1 MEIKRLKKEN
11 YDELIS
17 LLNLVF
23 SKQNNCIIDFEKELP
38 NMCIR
43 DDVHMR
49 KHIGLFVDNKLVSVV
64 GVYPLPTRVLDRD
77 INFCTVGNVATHPDY
92 EGHGY
97 MNTLLNRAMEIVK
110 EEKYDICR
118 LGGDRARYLRF
129 GFELCGRNYSYY
141 ITTNN
146 VKKSLLSAYGQNTS
160 ISVILP
166 NDEKSL
172 TLAREIYHQ
181 NKVSVLRND
190 NDEMYRVMTAWKNT
204 PYLVSKNNVPIGYFT
219 LTPDKKT
226 VSEAYAT
233 NKESYLDTVVAISN
247 YLSNDFSITLFEH
260 DIDLIR
266 EINKC
271 AEYMSIQIPSN
282 FNVVNFEE
290 VVDAYIKLKSSYT
303 CLSPG
308 SVTISVKE
316 YGKIKIF
323 ATENSCGCVKFDGEC
338 DFELSKSEA
347 TRFIFGMH
355 PPVSVIEPNLFAKA
369 NFPLPL
375 SWNTQ
380 NRV

>member
-23 SKQNNCIIDFEKELP
+23 SKQNGCEMDFTKELP

-43 DDVHMR
+43 DDIHMK
-49 KHIGLFVDNKLVSVV
+49 KHIGLFIEGKLVSVV
-64 GVYPLPTRVLDRD
+64 GVYPLPTRVLDKE

-92 EGHGY
+92 EGCGY
-97 MNTLLNRAMEIVK
+97 MNILLNRAMEIVK

-129 GFELCGRNYSYY
+129 GFELCGGNYSYY
-141 ITTNN
+141 ITPKNT
-146 VKKSLLSAYGQNTS
+146 KKSLLGGYGQNTRA
-160 ISVILP
+160 VEILP

-172 TLAREIYHQ
+172 TFAREIYHQ

-190 NDEMYRVMTAWKNT
+190 NDVMYRVMTAWKNT
-204 PYLVSKNNVPIGYFT
+204 PYLVTKNDEPIGYFA
-219 LTPDKKT
+219 LASDKKE
-226 VSEAYAT
+226 VSEAYAI

-247 YLSNDFSITLFEH
+247 YLNDGFSITLQQH

-282 FNVVNFEE
+282 FNVVSFER
-290 VVDAYIKLKSSYT
+290 VVDAYIKLKASYT
-303 CLSPG
+303 CLLPG
-308 SVTISVKE
+308 SVAISIKD

-323 ATENSCGCVKFDGEC
+323 ANENDCGCVKFDGEC
-338 DFELSKSEA
+338 DIELSKPDA

-355 PPVSVIEPNLFAKA
+355 PSVSVIEPNLFAEA

-375 SWNTQ
+375 SWNVQ

>member
-23 SKQNNCIIDFEKELP
+23 SKKNKCIMDFERELP
-38 NMCIR
+38 NMCLR
-43 DDVHMR
+43 DDAYMR
-49 KHIGLFVDNKLVSVV
+49 KHIGLFINDKLVSVV
-64 GVYPLPTRVLDRD
+64 GVYPLPTKVLDKE

-92 EGHGY
+92 EGRGY
-97 MNTLLNRAMEIVK
+97 MNILLNRAMEIVK

-129 GFELCGRNYSYY
+129 GFELCGGNYSYY
-141 ITTNN
+141 ITPKNT
-146 VKKSLLSAYGQNTS
+146 KKSLLGDYGQNTS
-160 ISVILP
+160 VTEILS
-166 NDEKSL
+166 NDENSL
-172 TLAREIYHQ
+172 AFAREVYHQ

-190 NDEMYRVMTAWKNT
+190 NDVMYRVMTAWKNT
-204 PYLVSKNNVPIGYFT
+204 PYLVTKNDEPIGYFT
-219 LTPDKKT
+219 LAYDKKE
-226 VSEAYAT
+226 VSEAYAI

-247 YLSNDFSITLFEH
+247 YLNDDFSIALPQH

-282 FNVVNFEE
+282 FNVVSFER
-290 VVDAYIKLKSSYT
+290 VVDAYIKLKASYT
-303 CLSPG
+303 CLVMG
-308 SVTISVKE
+308 SVAISIKD

-323 ATENSCGCVKFDGEC
+323 ANENDCGCVKFDGEC
-338 DFELSKSEA
+338 DIELSKPDA

-355 PPVSVIEPNLFAKA
+355 PPVSVTQPNLFAKA

>member
-1 MEIKRLKKEN
+1 MEIRRLKKEN

-23 SKQNNCIIDFEKELP
+23 SKQNKCTMDFERELP

-43 DDVHMR
+43 DDLHMR
-49 KHIGLFVDNKLVSVV
+49 KHIGLFVDDKLVSVV
-64 GVYPLPTRVLDRD
+64 GVYPLPTKVLDRK

-92 EGHGY
+92 EGRGY
-97 MNTLLNRAMEIVK
+97 MNILLNRAMEIVK

-129 GFELCGRNYSYY
+129 GFELCGGNYSYY
-141 ITTNN
+141 ITPKN
-146 VKKSLLSAYGQNTS
+146 VKKSLLSSYGQNTRAVEIFS
-160 ISVILP
+160 

-172 TLAREIYHQ
+172 TFAREVYHH

-190 NDEMYRVMTAWKNT
+190 NDVMYRVMTAWKNT
-204 PYLVSKNNVPIGYFT
+204 PYLVTKNDEPIGYFA
-219 LTPDKKT
+219 LASDKKE
-226 VSEAYAT
+226 VSEAYAI

-247 YLSNDFSITLFEH
+247 YLNDGFSITLPQH

-282 FNVVNFEE
+282 FNVVSFER
-290 VVDAYIKLKSSYT
+290 VVDAYIKLKASYT
-303 CLSPG
+303 CLVPG
-308 SVTISVKE
+308 SVTISIRD

-323 ATENSCGCVKFDGEC
+323 ANENDCGCVKFDGEC
-338 DFELSKSEA
+338 DFELSKPDA

-355 PPVSVIEPNLFAKA
+355 PSVSVTQPNLFAKA

>member
-1 MEIKRLKKEN
+1 MEIRRLKKEN

-23 SKQNNCIIDFEKELP
+23 SKHNKCTMDFEKELP

-43 DDVHMR
+43 DDIYMR
-49 KHIGLFVDNKLVSVV
+49 KHVGLFVDNKLVSVV
-64 GVYPLPTRVLDRD
+64 GVYPLPTKVLNSE

-92 EGHGY
+92 EGNGY
-97 MNTLLNRAMEIVK
+97 MNILLNRAMEIVK
-110 EEKYDICR
+110 EENYDICR
-118 LGGDRARYLRF
+118 LGGNRARYLRF

-141 ITTNN
+141 ITPNN
-146 VKKSLLSAYGQNTS
+146 VKKSLLSSYGQNTN
-160 ISVILP
+160 VAEILP
-166 NDEKSL
+166 NDDTAL
-172 TLAREIYHQ
+172 TFARKIYHQ
-181 NKVSVLRND
+181 NKVSVIRKD

-204 PYLVSKNNVPIGYFT
+204 PYLVSKNDTPIGYFT
-219 LTPDKKT
+219 LTPDKRT
-226 VSEAYAT
+226 ASEVFAI
-233 NKESYLDTVVAISN
+233 NKEAYLDTLVAISN
-247 YLSNDFSITLFEH
+247 YLSGDFSITLFEH
-260 DIDLIR
+260 DVDLVR

-282 FNVVNFEE
+282 FNIVNFER

-303 CLSPG
+303 YLVDGC
-308 SVTISVKE
+308 VTISIKE

-323 ATENSCGCVKFDGEC
+323 ANGNDCGCVKFDGEC
-338 DFELSKSEA
+338 DFEMSKPEA
-347 TRFIFGMH
+347 ARFIFGMH
-355 PPVSVIEPNLFAKA
+355 PPVAVAQPNLFSKA

>member
-1 MEIKRLKKEN
+1 MKIKRLKKEN

-23 SKQNNCIIDFEKELP
+23 SKQNNCIMDFEKELP
-38 NMCIR
+38 NMCIK
-43 DDVHMR
+43 DEMHMR
-49 KHIGLFVDNKLVSVV
+49 KHIGLFLDNKLVSVV
-64 GVYPLPTRVLDRD
+64 GVYPLITKVLDRE

-92 EGHGY
+92 EGLGY
-97 MNTLLNRAMEIVK
+97 MNILLNRAMEIVK
-110 EEKYDICR
+110 EEKYDACR

-129 GFELCGRNYSYY
+129 GFELCGGNYSYY
-141 ITTNN
+141 ITPKNA
-146 VKKSLLSAYGQNTS
+146 KKSLLVGYGQNTS
-160 ISVILP
+160 VTEILP

-172 TLAREIYHQ
+172 TFAREIYHQ

-190 NDEMYRVMTAWKNT
+190 NNVMYRVMTAWKNT
-204 PYLVSKNNVPIGYFT
+204 PYLVTKNNEPIGYFT
-219 LTPDKKT
+219 LTPNKKA
-226 VSEAYAT
+226 VSEAYAI
-233 NKESYLDTVVAISN
+233 NKEAYLDTVATISN
-247 YLSNDFSITLFEH
+247 YLNDGFSVELHQH

-266 EINKC
+266 EMNKC

-282 FNVVNFEE
+282 FNIVSFEN
-290 VVDAYIKLKSSYT
+290 VVDAYIKLKASYT
-303 CLSPG
+303 CLVTG
-308 SVTISVKE
+308 SVAISIKD

-323 ATENSCGCVKFDGEC
+323 ANENDCGCVKFDGEC
-338 DFELSKSEA
+338 DLELSKSDA

-355 PPVSVIEPNLFAKA
+355 PPASVIEPNLFAKA

>member
-23 SKQNNCIIDFEKELP
+23 SKQNECVMDFENELP
-38 NMCIR
+38 NMCLR
-43 DDVHMR
+43 DDEHMK

-64 GVYPLPTRVLDRD
+64 GVYPLPTKVLDRE

-92 EGHGY
+92 EGRGY
-97 MNTLLNRAMEIVK
+97 MNILLNRAMEIVK
-110 EEKYDICR
+110 EEKYDACR

-129 GFELCGRNYSYY
+129 GFELCGGNYSYY
-141 ITTNN
+141 ITPKNT
-146 VKKSLLSAYGQNTS
+146 KKSLLGVYGQNTS
-160 ISVILP
+160 VVEILS
-166 NDEKSL
+166 NDESSL
-172 TLAREIYHQ
+172 TFAREVYHQ
-181 NKVSVLRND
+181 NKVSVLRGD
-190 NDEMYRVMTAWKNT
+190 NDVMYRVMTARKNT
-204 PYLVSKNNVPIGYFT
+204 PYLVTKNNEPIGYFA
-219 LTPDKKT
+219 LASNKKE
-226 VSEAYAT
+226 VSEAYAI

-247 YLSNDFSITLFEH
+247 YLNDGFSIALPQH

-282 FNVVNFEE
+282 FNVVSFEK
-290 VVDAYIKLKSSYT
+290 VVDAYIKLKASYT
-303 CLSPG
+303 CLVAG
-308 SVTISVKE
+308 SVTISIKD

-323 ATENSCGCVKFDGEC
+323 ANENDCGCVKFDGEC
-338 DFELSKSEA
+338 DFEMSKSDA

-355 PPVSVIEPNLFAKA
+355 PSVSVIEPSLFAKA

>member
-1 MEIKRLKKEN
+1 MEIRRLKKEN

-23 SKQNNCIIDFEKELP
+23 SKQNGCEMDFEKELP
-38 NMCIR
+38 NMCVR
-43 DDVHMR
+43 DDAHMR
-49 KHIGLFVDNKLVSVV
+49 KHVGLFVDGKLVSVV
-64 GVYPLPTRVLDRD
+64 GVYPLPTKVLDKE

-92 EGHGY
+92 EGLGY
-97 MNTLLNRAMEIVK
+97 MNILLNRAMDIVK

-129 GFELCGRNYSYY
+129 GFELCGGNYSYY
-141 ITTNN
+141 VTPKNT
-146 VKKSLLSAYGQNTS
+146 KKSLLSGYGQGTC
-160 ISVILP
+160 VAEILP
-166 NDEKSL
+166 NDEASL
-172 TLAREIYHQ
+172 SFAREIYHQ
-181 NKVSVLRND
+181 NKVSALRDGND
-190 NDEMYRVMTAWKNT
+190 VMYRVMTAWKNT
-204 PYLVSKNNVPIGYFT
+204 PYLVTKNDEPIGYFT
-219 LTPDKKT
+219 LTPDRKT
-226 VSEAYAT
+226 VSEAYAID
-233 NKESYLDTVVAISN
+233 NESYLDTVVAISN
-247 YLSNDFSITLFEH
+247 YLNDGFSITLPQH

-282 FNVVNFEE
+282 FNVVSFEK
-290 VVDAYIKLKSSYT
+290 VVDAYIKLKASYT
-303 CLSPG
+303 CLVPG
-308 SVTISVKE
+308 SVAISIKD

-323 ATENSCGCVKFDGEC
+323 ANENECGCVGFDGEC

-355 PPVSVIEPNLFAKA
+355 PPVCVIEPNLFAKA

-375 SWNTQ
+375 SWDTQ

>member
-1 MEIKRLKKEN
+1 MK
-11 YDELIS
+11 
-17 LLNLVF
+17 
-23 SKQNNCIIDFEKELP
+23 
-38 NMCIR
+38 
-43 DDVHMR
+43 
-49 KHIGLFVDNKLVSVV
+49 KHIGLFLDNKLVSVV
-64 GVYPLPTRVLDRD
+64 GVYPLPTKVLDKE

-92 EGHGY
+92 EGRGY

-129 GFELCGRNYSYY
+129 GFELCGGNYSYY
-141 ITTNN
+141 ITPKNT
-146 VKKSLLSAYGQNTS
+146 KKSLLGDYGQNTS
-160 ISVILP
+160 VTEILS

-172 TLAREIYHQ
+172 TFAREIYHQ

-190 NDEMYRVMTAWKNT
+190 NDVMYRVMTAWKNT
-204 PYLVSKNNVPIGYFT
+204 PYLVTKNDEPIGYFT
-219 LTPDKKT
+219 LASDKKE
-226 VSEAYAT
+226 VSEAYAI

-247 YLSNDFSITLFEH
+247 YLNDDFSITLPQH

-282 FNVVNFEE
+282 FNVVSFEK
-290 VVDAYIKLKSSYT
+290 VVDAYIKLKASYT
-303 CLSPG
+303 CLVPG
-308 SVTISVKE
+308 SVAISIKD

-323 ATENSCGCVKFDGEC
+323 ADENGCGCIKFDGEC
-338 DFELSKSEA
+338 DFELSKPDA

-355 PPVSVIEPNLFAKA
+355 PPVSVTQPNLFAKA

>member
-23 SKQNNCIIDFEKELP
+23 SKQNKCVMDFEKELP
-38 NMCIR
+38 NMCLR
-43 DDVHMR
+43 DDEHMR
-49 KHIGLFVDNKLVSVV
+49 KHVGLFVDNKLVSVV
-64 GVYPLPTRVLDRD
+64 GVYPLPTMVLDSKV
-77 INFCTVGNVATHPDY
+77 NFCTVGNVATHPDY
-92 EGHGY
+92 EGQGY
-97 MNTLLNRAMEIVK
+97 MNILLNSAMEIVK
-110 EEKYDICR
+110 EEKYDACR

-141 ITTNN
+141 ITPKN
-146 VKKSLLSAYGQNTS
+146 VKKSFLVSYGENTK
-160 ISVILP
+160 VTEILP
-166 NDEKSL
+166 NDESSL
-172 TLAREIYHQ
+172 TFARKIYHQ

-204 PYLVSKNNVPIGYFT
+204 PYLVSKNDAPIGYFT
-219 LTPDKKT
+219 LTPDKKA
-226 VSEAYAT
+226 VSEVYAT
-233 NKESYLDTVVAISN
+233 DKEAYFDTVVAISN
-247 YLSNDFSITLFEH
+247 FLNDDFSITLFEH
-260 DIDLIR
+260 DIDLVR

-282 FNVVNFEE
+282 FNVVNFEK
-290 VVDAYIKLKSSYT
+290 VVDAYIKLKASYT
-303 CLSPG
+303 SLVEG
-308 SVTISVKE
+308 LVTISIKD

-323 ATENSCGCVKFDGEC
+323 ANETDCGCVKFDGEC
-338 DFELSKSEA
+338 DFELSKPEA
-347 TRFIFGMH
+347 TKFVFGLL
-355 PPVSVIEPNLFAKA
+355 PPVAVIEPNLFAKG

>member
-1 MEIKRLKKEN
+1 MEIRRLKKEN

-23 SKQNNCIIDFEKELP
+23 SKKNKCTMDFERELP

-43 DDVHMR
+43 DDTHMR

-64 GVYPLPTRVLDRD
+64 GVYPLPTKVLDRK

-92 EGHGY
+92 EGRGY
-97 MNTLLNRAMEIVK
+97 MNILLNRAMEIVK

-129 GFELCGRNYSYY
+129 GFELCGGNYSYY
-141 ITTNN
+141 ITPKNT
-146 VKKSLLSAYGQNTS
+146 KKSLLGDYGQNTRAVEIFS
-160 ISVILP
+160 

-172 TLAREIYHQ
+172 TFAREVYHQ

-190 NDEMYRVMTAWKNT
+190 NDVMYRVMTAWKNT
-204 PYLVSKNNVPIGYFT
+204 PYLVTKNDEPIGYFA
-219 LTPDKKT
+219 LSSDKKE
-226 VSEAYAT
+226 VSEAYAV
-233 NKESYLDTVVAISN
+233 NKEAYLDTVVAISK
-247 YLSNDFSITLFEH
+247 YLNDDFSIALPQH

-266 EINKC
+266 EMDKC

-282 FNVVNFEE
+282 FNVVNFEK
-290 VVDAYIKLKSSYT
+290 VIDAYIKLKASYT
-303 CLSPG
+303 CLAQG
-308 SVTISVKE
+308 SVAISIKD

-323 ATENSCGCVKFDGEC
+323 ANENDCGCVKFDGEC
-338 DFELSKSEA
+338 DFELSKPDA

-355 PPVSVIEPNLFAKA
+355 PSVSVIGPNLFAEA

>member
-1 MEIKRLKKEN
+1 MEIRRLKKEN

-23 SKQNNCIIDFEKELP
+23 SKHNNCKMDFEKELP

-43 DDVHMR
+43 DDAHMR
-49 KHIGLFVDNKLVSVV
+49 KHIGLFIDDKLVSVV
-64 GVYPLPTRVLDRD
+64 GVYPLPTMVLNKK
-77 INFCTVGNVATHPDY
+77 INFCTVGNVATHPEY

-97 MNTLLNRAMEIVK
+97 MNILLNKAMDIVK

-118 LGGDRARYLRF
+118 LGGNRARYLRF

-141 ITTNN
+141 VTPNN
-146 VKKSLLSAYGQNTS
+146 AKKSLLSNYGQNTS
-160 ISVILP
+160 VTEILP
-166 NDEKSL
+166 DDEKAL
-172 TLAREIYHQ
+172 TFARRIYHQ
-181 NKVSVLRND
+181 NKVRTLRDD
-190 NDEMYRVMTAWKNT
+190 NDIMYRVMTAWKNT
-204 PYLVSKNNVPIGYFT
+204 PYLVSKNDTPVGYFS

-226 VSEAYAT
+226 VSEAYAI
-233 NKESYLDTVVAISN
+233 NKESYLDMIVAISN
-247 YLSNDFSITLFEH
+247 FLSDGFSISLFEH

-266 EINKC
+266 EIDKC

-282 FNVVNFEE
+282 FNVVNFEK
-290 VVDAYIKLKSSYT
+290 VIDAYIKLKSSYT
-303 CLSPG
+303 CLMQG
-308 SVTISVKE
+308 RVTISIKD
-316 YGKIKIF
+316 YGKIKVF
-323 ATENSCGCVKFDGEC
+323 VSENDCGCIKYDGEC
-338 DFELSKSEA
+338 DFELSKPEA

-355 PPVSVIEPNLFAKA
+355 QPEYVIEPNMFAKA

>member
-23 SKQNNCIIDFEKELP
+23 SRHNKCIMDFERELP
-38 NMCIR
+38 NMCLR
-43 DDVHMR
+43 DDEHMR
-49 KHIGLFVDNKLVSVV
+49 KHIGLFVDNMLVSVV
-64 GVYPLPTRVLDRD
+64 GVYPLPTKVLDRK

-92 EGHGY
+92 EGCGY

-110 EEKYDICR
+110 EEKYDACR

-141 ITTNN
+141 ITRKN
-146 VKKSLLSAYGQNTS
+146 VKKSLLGGNGKNIRAAE
-160 ISVILP
+160 ILP
-166 NDEKSL
+166 NDDKSL
-172 TLAREIYHQ
+172 TFAREIYHQ
-181 NKVSVLRND
+181 NKVSVIRKD
-190 NDEMYRVMTAWKNT
+190 NGEMYRVMTAWKNT
-204 PYLVSKNNVPIGYFT
+204 PFLVSKNDEPIGYFT

-226 VSEAYAT
+226 VSEAYAI
-233 NKESYLDTVVAISN
+233 NKDSYLDTVVAISN
-247 YLSNDFSITLFEH
+247 YLNDDFSITLYEH

-266 EINKC
+266 EINKF

-282 FNVVNFEE
+282 FNVVSFER
-290 VVDAYIKLKSSYT
+290 VVDAYIKLKASYT
-303 CLSPG
+303 CLAQG
-308 SVTISVKE
+308 SVTVAIKD

-323 ATENSCGCVKFDGEC
+323 ANENDCGGVKFDGEC
-338 DFELSKSEA
+338 DFELSKPDA

-355 PPVSVIEPNLFAKA
+355 PPVSVTEPNLFAKA

>member
-23 SKQNNCIIDFEKELP
+23 SKKNKCIMDFERELP
-38 NMCIR
+38 NMCLR
-43 DDVHMR
+43 DDAHTR
-49 KHIGLFVDNKLVSVV
+49 KHIGLFINDKLVSVV
-64 GVYPLPTRVLDRD
+64 GVYPLPTKVLDKE

-92 EGHGY
+92 EGCGY
-97 MNTLLNRAMEIVK
+97 MNILLNRAMEIVK

-129 GFELCGRNYSYY
+129 GFELCGGNYSYY
-141 ITTNN
+141 ITPKNT
-146 VKKSLLSAYGQNTS
+146 KKSLLGGYGQNTRAVE
-160 ISVILP
+160 IFL

-172 TLAREIYHQ
+172 TFAREVYHQ

-190 NDEMYRVMTAWKNT
+190 NDVMYRVMTAWKNT
-204 PYLVSKNNVPIGYFT
+204 PYLVTKNDEPIGYFA
-219 LTPDKKT
+219 LASDKKE
-226 VSEAYAT
+226 VSEAYAI

-247 YLSNDFSITLFEH
+247 YLNDGFSITLPQH

-282 FNVVNFEE
+282 FNVVSFER
-290 VVDAYIKLKSSYT
+290 VVDAYIKLKASYT
-303 CLSPG
+303 CLVMG
-308 SVTISVKE
+308 SIAISIKD

-323 ATENSCGCVKFDGEC
+323 ANENDCGCVKFDGEC
-338 DFELSKSEA
+338 DFELSKPDA

-355 PPVSVIEPNLFAKA
+355 PSVSVTQPNLFAKA

-375 SWNTQ
+375 LPD
-380 NRV
+380 R

>member
-23 SKQNNCIIDFEKELP
+23 SKQNNCKMDFEKELP

-43 DDVHMR
+43 DDAHMK
-49 KHIGLFVDNKLVSVV
+49 KHVGLFVDNKLVSVV
-64 GVYPLPTRVLDRD
+64 GVYPLPTRVLDSK

-92 EGHGY
+92 EGRGY
-97 MNTLLNRAMEIVK
+97 MNVLLNSAMEIVK
-110 EEKYDICR
+110 EEKYDACR

-141 ITTNN
+141 ITPKNT
-146 VKKSLLSAYGQNTS
+146 KKSFLCSYGKNTKVTEIFLS
-160 ISVILP
+160 
-166 NDEKSL
+166 DEVSL
-172 TLAREIYHQ
+172 TFARNVYHQ

-190 NDEMYRVMTAWKNT
+190 NAEMYRVMTAWQNT
-204 PYLVSKNNVPIGYFT
+204 PYIVSKNDASIGYFT
-219 LTPDKKT
+219 LTSDKKT
-226 VSEAYAT
+226 VSEAYAID
-233 NKESYLDTVVAISN
+233 KESYLDIVVAISN
-247 YLSNDFSITLFEH
+247 YLNDDFSITLFEH

-266 EINKC
+266 EMNKC

-282 FNVVNFEE
+282 FNIVNFEK
-290 VVDAYIKLKSSYT
+290 VVSAYIKLKSSYT
-303 CLSPG
+303 RLATG
-308 SVTISVKE
+308 STTISIKD

-323 ATENSCGCVKFDGEC
+323 ANENDCGCIKFDGEC
-338 DFELSKSEA
+338 DIELSKPEA
-347 TRFIFGMH
+347 IRFIFGIH
-355 PPVSVIEPNLFAKA
+355 PATCVVEPNLFAKA

>member
-1 MEIKRLKKEN
+1 MEIRRLKKED

-23 SKQNNCIIDFEKELP
+23 SKQNKCEMDFEKELP

-43 DDVHMR
+43 DDLHMR
-49 KHIGLFVDNKLVSVV
+49 KHVGLFVDNKLVSVV
-64 GVYPLPTRVLDRD
+64 GVYPLPTNVLDRE

-97 MNTLLNRAMEIVK
+97 MNTLLNKAMEIVK
-110 EEKYDICR
+110 EEKYDACR

-129 GFELCGRNYSYY
+129 GFELCGGNYSYY
-141 ITTNN
+141 ITPKN
-146 VKKSLLSAYGQNTS
+146 VKKSLLSSYGQNTRAVEIFS
-160 ISVILP
+160 

-172 TLAREIYHQ
+172 TFAREVYHQ

-190 NDEMYRVMTAWKNT
+190 NDVMYRVMTAWRNI
-204 PYLVSKNNVPIGYFT
+204 PYLVTKNDEPIGYFA
-219 LTPDKKT
+219 LASNKKE
-226 VSEAYAT
+226 VSEAYAI

-247 YLSNDFSITLFEH
+247 YLNDDFSITLPQH

-266 EINKC
+266 EFNKC

-282 FNVVNFEE
+282 FNVISFER
-290 VVDAYIKLKSSYT
+290 VVDAYIKLKASYT
-303 CLSPG
+303 CLVPG
-308 SVTISVKE
+308 SVTISIKD

-323 ATENSCGCVKFDGEC
+323 ANENDCGCVKFDGEC
-338 DFELSKSEA
+338 DFELSKPDA

-355 PPVSVIEPNLFAKA
+355 PPLSVTQPNLFAKA

-375 SWNTQ
+375 SWNAQ

>member
-23 SKQNNCIIDFEKELP
+23 SKQNKCAMDFEKELP
-38 NMCIR
+38 NMCIK
-43 DDVHMR
+43 DEMHMR
-49 KHIGLFVDNKLVSVV
+49 KHVGLFVDDKLVSVV
-64 GVYPLPTRVLDRD
+64 GVYPLPTRVLNSEV
-77 INFCTVGNVATHPDY
+77 NFCTVGNIATHPDY
-92 EGHGY
+92 EGNGY
-97 MNTLLNRAMEIVK
+97 MNILLNRAMEIVK
-110 EEKYDICR
+110 EEEYDACR

-129 GFELCGRNYSYY
+129 GFELCGGNYSYY
-141 ITTNN
+141 ITPKNA
-146 VKKSLLSAYGQNTS
+146 KKSLLSGYGQNTS
-160 ISVILP
+160 VTEILP

-172 TLAREIYHQ
+172 TIARGIYHQ

-190 NDEMYRVMTAWKNT
+190 NSVMYRVMTAWKNT
-204 PYLVSKNNVPIGYFT
+204 PYLVTKNNEPIGYFT
-219 LTPDKKT
+219 LTPNKKA
-226 VSEAYAT
+226 VSEAYAI
-233 NKESYLDTVVAISN
+233 NKEAYLDTVTTISN
-247 YLSNDFSITLFEH
+247 YLNEGFSVELHQH

-282 FNVVNFEE
+282 FNIVSFEN
-290 VVDAYIKLKSSYT
+290 VVDAYIKLKASYT
-303 CLSPG
+303 CLMSG
-308 SVTISVKE
+308 SVTISIKD

-323 ATENSCGCVKFDGEC
+323 ANENDCGCVKFDGEC
-338 DFELSKSEA
+338 DFELTKSEA

-355 PPVSVIEPNLFAKA
+355 PSACVTEPNLFAKA

>member
-1 MEIKRLKKEN
+1 MEIRRLNKEN

-23 SKQNNCIIDFEKELP
+23 SKQNKCVMDFEKELP

-43 DDVHMR
+43 DDTHMR

-64 GVYPLPTRVLDRD
+64 GVYPLPTKVLDSK
-77 INFCTVGNVATHPDY
+77 INFCTVGNIATHPDY

-97 MNTLLNRAMEIVK
+97 MNILLNRAMEIVD

-129 GFELCGRNYSYY
+129 GFELCGINYSYY
-141 ITTNN
+141 ITPKNT
-146 VKKSLLSAYGQNTS
+146 KKSLLSSYGQNTS
-160 ISVILP
+160 VTEILP
-166 NDEKSL
+166 NEQKSL
-172 TLAREIYHQ
+172 TFAREVYHQ

-190 NDEMYRVMTAWKNT
+190 NDVMYRVMTAWKNT
-204 PYLVSKNNVPIGYFT
+204 PYLVTKNDVPIGYFT
-219 LTPDKKT
+219 LTPDRKM
-226 VSEAYAT
+226 VSEACAT
-233 NKESYLDTVVAISN
+233 SKEAYFDTVVAISN
-247 YLSNDFSITLFEH
+247 YLSDGFSITLYEH

-266 EINKC
+266 KINKC
-271 AEYMSIQIPSN
+271 AEYMNIQIPSN
-282 FNVVNFEE
+282 FNVVSFEK
-290 VVDAYIKLKSSYT
+290 VVDAYIKLKASYT
-303 CLSPG
+303 ELMSG
-308 SVTISVKE
+308 NVTISIKE

-323 ATENSCGCVKFDGEC
+323 ANENGCGCVKFDGEC
-338 DFELSKSEA
+338 DFELSKSDA

>member
-23 SKQNNCIIDFEKELP
+23 SKQNNCIMDFERELP

-43 DDVHMR
+43 DDKHMR
-49 KHIGLFVDNKLVSVV
+49 KHIGLFLDNKLVSVV
-64 GVYPLPTRVLDRD
+64 GVYPLPTRVLDREV
-77 INFCTVGNVATHPDY
+77 NFCTVGNVATHPDY
-92 EGHGY
+92 EGRGY
-97 MNTLLNRAMEIVK
+97 MNILLNRAMEIVK
-110 EEKYDICR
+110 EENYDACR

-141 ITTNN
+141 ITPKN
-146 VKKSLLSAYGQNTS
+146 VKKSFLSSYGQNTRV
-160 ISVILP
+160 IEILP
-166 NDEKSL
+166 NDEKFL
-172 TLAREIYHQ
+172 TFAREVYHQ

-190 NDEMYRVMTAWKNT
+190 NGVMYRVMTAWKNT
-204 PYLVSKNNVPIGYFT
+204 PYLVTKNDVPIGYFT

-233 NKESYLDTVVAISN
+233 NKEAYLDTVVAISN
-247 YLSNDFSITLFEH
+247 YLNDDFSITLFEH
-260 DIDLIR
+260 DIELIR

-282 FNVVNFEE
+282 FNVVSFER
-290 VVDAYIKLKSSYT
+290 VVDAYIKLKASYT
-303 CLSPG
+303 CLGMG
-308 SVTISVKE
+308 SITISIKD

-323 ATENSCGCVKFDGEC
+323 ANENECGCVKFDGEC
-338 DFELSKSEA
+338 DFELSKPDV

-355 PPVSVIEPNLFAKA
+355 PPASVIEPNLFAKA

>member
-23 SKQNNCIIDFEKELP
+23 SRHNKCIMDFERELP
-38 NMCIR
+38 NMCLR
-43 DDVHMR
+43 DDEHMR
-49 KHIGLFVDNKLVSVV
+49 KHIGLFADNMLVSVV
-64 GVYPLPTRVLDRD
+64 GVYPLPTKVLDRK
-77 INFCTVGNVATHPDY
+77 INFCTVGNIATHPDY
-92 EGHGY
+92 EGCGY
-97 MNTLLNRAMEIVK
+97 MNTLINRAMEIVK
-110 EEKYDICR
+110 EEKYDACR

-141 ITTNN
+141 ITRKN
-146 VKKSLLSAYGQNTS
+146 VIKSLLGGNGKNTRAAE
-160 ISVILP
+160 ILP
-166 NDEKSL
+166 NDDKSL
-172 TLAREIYHQ
+172 TFAREIYHQ
-181 NKVSVLRND
+181 NKVSVIRKD
-190 NDEMYRVMTAWKNT
+190 NGEMYRVMTAWKNT
-204 PYLVSKNNVPIGYFT
+204 PFLVSKNDEPMGYFT

-226 VSEAYAT
+226 VSEVYAI
-233 NKESYLDTVVAISN
+233 NKDSYLDTVVAISN
-247 YLSNDFSITLFEH
+247 YLNDDFSITLYEH

-266 EINKC
+266 EINKF

-282 FNVVNFEE
+282 FNVVSFER
-290 VVDAYIKLKSSYT
+290 VVDAYIKLKASYT
-303 CLSPG
+303 CLAQG
-308 SVTISVKE
+308 SVTVAIKD

-323 ATENSCGCVKFDGEC
+323 ANENDCGCVKFDGEC
-338 DFELSKSEA
+338 DFELSKPDA

-355 PPVSVIEPNLFAKA
+355 PPVSVTEPNLFAKA

>member
-1 MEIKRLKKEN
+1 MEIRRLKKEN

-23 SKQNNCIIDFEKELP
+23 SRQNKCVMDFERELP

-43 DDVHMR
+43 DEMHMR
-49 KHIGLFVDNKLVSVV
+49 KHVGLFIDSKLVSVV
-64 GVYPLPTRVLDRD
+64 GVYPLPTRVLGKE

-92 EGHGY
+92 EGQGY
-97 MNTLLNRAMEIVK
+97 MNMLLNRAMEIVK
-110 EEKYDICR
+110 EEKYDACR
-118 LGGDRARYLRF
+118 LGGNRARYMRF
-129 GFELCGRNYSYY
+129 GFELCGSNYSYY

-146 VKKSLLSAYGQNTS
+146 TKKSLLADYGQNTR
-160 ISVILP
+160 VTEILP
-166 NDEKSL
+166 SDEKAL
-172 TLAREIYHQ
+172 TFARRVYHQ

-190 NDEMYRVMTAWKNT
+190 NDVMYRVMTAWKNT
-204 PYLVSKNNVPIGYFT
+204 PYLVSKNDAPIGYFT

-226 VSEAYAT
+226 VSEAYAES
-233 NKESYLDTVVAISN
+233 KEAYLDTVVAISN
-247 YLSNDFSITLFEH
+247 YLNGGFSITLFEH
-260 DIDLIR
+260 DIELVR
-266 EINKC
+266 EMNKC

-282 FNVVNFEE
+282 FNIVSFER

-303 CLSPG
+303 RLAQG
-308 SVTISVKE
+308 SVTIHIE
-316 YGKIKIF
+316 DYGKIKIF
-323 ATENSCGCVKFDGEC
+323 ADENDCGCVSFDGKC

-355 PPVSVIEPNLFAKA
+355 PSVSVTEPNLFAKS